1 MLYLELNY
9 WDIQMETESLEE
21 VALVENLDQAEGY
34 AAATVFDGDSGYY
47 YLDAYELTVDGFKYL
62 TTIYED

>member
-1 MLYLELNY
+1 
-9 WDIQMETESLEE
+9 METESLEE

>member
-1 MLYLELNY
+1 MLYLELNCR
-9 WDIQMETESLEE
+9 DFQMETESLEE

-34 AAATVFDGDSGYY
+34 AAATVWGNDSGCY

-62 TTIYED
+62 TSIYED